1 MLREER
7 IIIKRMVS
15 QKICPSDGS
24 GEREREPFTEDMIDT
39 YPQRYTTASSKS

>member
-7 IIIKRMVS
+7 IITKRMVS

-24 GEREREPFTEDMIDT
+24 GEREPFTEDMVDT